1 VVGKWKIY
9 KLQIFAIRMAYL
21 GKMMIQYPIDD
32 SEGVYF
38 IFEAILYAF
47 NAAGIYSL
55 LQIYKINPLRI

>member
-1 VVGKWKIY
+1 VVGKRKIY

-21 GKMMIQYPIDD
+21 GKVMIQYPIDD
-32 SEGVYF
+32 SESVYF
-38 IFEAILYAF
+38 VFEAILYVF

>member
-1 VVGKWKIY
+1 
-9 KLQIFAIRMAYL
+9 MAYL
-21 GKMMIQYPIDD
+21 GKMMIQYTIDD